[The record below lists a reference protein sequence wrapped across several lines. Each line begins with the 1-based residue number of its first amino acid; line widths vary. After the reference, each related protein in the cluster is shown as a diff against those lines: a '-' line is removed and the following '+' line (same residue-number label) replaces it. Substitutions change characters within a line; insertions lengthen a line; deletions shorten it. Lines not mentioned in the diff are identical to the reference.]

1 MILAFS
7 ITSVMTY
14 GAVLVFV
21 GVGLRLFVG
30 QRRFTR
36 RGIGGTQQ
44 YNSYLSAILVSTLEG
59 LLMII
64 SALAIVSG
72 IFLFIIELFNSHQ

>member
-1 MILAFS
+1 MILAFG
-7 ITSVMTY
+7 ITSVTIY
-14 GAVLVFV
+14 GAVLIFV
-21 GVGLRLFVG
+21 GVGLRFFVG
-30 QRRFTR
+30 QRRFSR

-44 YNSYLSAILVSTLEG
+44 YGSYWSAVLTSTMEG

-72 IFLFIIELFNSHQ
+72 IFLTIIELFNSRQ